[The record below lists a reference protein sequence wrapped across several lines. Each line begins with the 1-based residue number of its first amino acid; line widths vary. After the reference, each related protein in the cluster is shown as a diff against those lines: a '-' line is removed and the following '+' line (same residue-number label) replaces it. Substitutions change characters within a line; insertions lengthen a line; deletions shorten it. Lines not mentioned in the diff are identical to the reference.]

1 MKSWQQIAKITRL
14 HSLIASVLPFCLG
27 LLFALFQYQA
37 VNAVNS
43 VIFFLITCLMQII
56 VNLFDTYKDYKNA
69 LKYHLTQEEDGIFS
83 KVKNAT
89 EARNLKLTI
98 YGLTLVGASLA
109 LWLVLR
115 TSPVILLLGLTGAA
129 VGYLY
134 SGGPHP
140 IQNGPLGDVASGII
154 MGYIISLASVLINIQ
169 PSQFSWSIAGKMILV
184 AGIAVCAITNI
195 SLANNLCDYDE
206 DVKFHRFTSVSYLGK
221 EGTLRFYAINYIIGY
236 LCTFISI
243 CLGWLPWST
252 ILVLLTIPLVI
263 KNTRRFWQVQSKQKN
278 FVLTIR
284 NDIAI
289 TFAVVLSTIIYALFQ
304 V

>member
-1 MKSWQQIAKITRL
+1 MKKWQQIAKITRL

-27 LLFALFQYQA
+27 LLFALFRYQELN
-37 VNAVNS
+37 VLNS

-56 VNLFDTYKDYKNA
+56 VNLFDTYKDYKKA
-69 LKYHLTQEEDGIFS
+69 VKYHLNQKADGIFT
-83 KVKNAT
+83 KVQDENA
-89 EARNLKLTI
+89 ARHLKWAIYVLTA
-98 YGLTLVGASLA
+98 LGALLA

-115 TSPVILLLGLTGAA
+115 TSPVILILGLTGAA

-154 MGYIISLASVLINIQ
+154 MGYIISLAAVLINISSGQ
-169 PSQFSWSIAGKMILV
+169 YSWSIAGEMILV

-206 DVKFHRFTSVSYLGK
+206 DMKFHRFTSVSYLGK
-221 EGTLRFYAINYIIGY
+221 EGTLRFYALNYLIGY
-236 LCTFISI
+236 ICVVASI
-243 CLGWLPWST
+243 CLNWLPFST
-252 ILVLLTIPLVI
+252 ILVVVTIPLVI
-263 KNTRRFWQVQSKQKN
+263 KNTRRFFEVQSKEKT

-289 TFAVVLSTIIYALFQ
+289 TLMVVLAAIIYFFFQ

>member
-1 MKSWQQIAKITRL
+1 MKKWQQIAKITRL

-27 LLFALFQYQA
+27 ILFALFRYQKLN
-37 VNAVNS
+37 VLNS

-56 VNLFDTYKDYKNA
+56 VNLFDTYKDYKKA
-69 LKYHLTQEEDGIFS
+69 VKYHLNQKADGIFT
-83 KVKNAT
+83 KVQDET
-89 EARNLKLTI
+89 EARHLKWAI
-98 YGLTLVGASLA
+98 YGLTALGALLA

-154 MGYIISLASVLINIQ
+154 MGYIISLAAVLINISAGQ
-169 PSQFSWSIAGKMILV
+169 YSWSIAGEMILV
-184 AGIAVCAITNI
+184 AGIAVCAIANI

-206 DVKFHRFTSVSYLGK
+206 DVKFHRFTSVNYLGK
-221 EGTLRFYAINYIIGY
+221 EGTLRFYALNYLIGY
-236 LCTFISI
+236 LCVVAAI
-243 CLGWLPWST
+243 CLNWLPFST
-252 ILVLLTIPLVI
+252 ILVVVTIPLVI
-263 KNTRRFWQVQSKQKN
+263 KNTRRFWAVQSKEKT

-289 TFAVVLSTIIYALFQ
+289 TLAVVVATIIFILFQ